1 MNAQPVADAR
11 SVSETRAA
19 RVPESKKELMRQ
31 RIENVAAKTPEKPEN
46 YCFSERLKEARCAR
60 NYRTRS
66 TLQRTR
72 DAHRACA
79 VFRAAAASWPG
90 STPQK
95 RRPKRQSQRE
105 RTPSSSAEI

>member
-31 RIENVAAKTPEKPEN
+31 RIENAAAKTPEKPEN

-72 DAHRACA
+72 DARRACA
-79 VFRAAAASWPG
+79 VFRAAAASWPA
-90 STPQK
+90 STL
-95 RRPKRQSQRE
+95 RRNQSE
-105 RTPSSSAEI
+105 R